1 MWYVIYRAFVC
12 CSAASSE
19 PVSTHLVPVAKATV
33 NDESAGKLTSQG
45 SDYNPNERPDNP
57 NEGRDNPVQEDTLS
71 TIVLA
76 GSFAG
81 QEDIETLP
89 EDDVFSRDSIM
100 AEDDDDDK
108 ASVWFLP

>member
-1 MWYVIYRAFVC
+1 MH

-33 NDESAGKLTSQG
+33 NDESASKLTSQG
-45 SDYNPNERPDNP
+45 SDNPNERPDNP
-57 NEGRDNPVQEDTLS
+57 SERRDNPVQEDTLS

-100 AEDDDDDK
+100 TEDDDDK
-108 ASVWFLP
+108 ASI